1 MDINP
6 INTLNTVVS
15 NPIGIITDPLGTLT
29 GGGGGNGNNGGGSK
43 NGDIV

>member
-15 NPIGIITDPLGTLT
+15 NPLGAITDPLGTDRK
-29 GGGGGNGNNGGGSK
+29 S
-43 NGDIV
+43 VV